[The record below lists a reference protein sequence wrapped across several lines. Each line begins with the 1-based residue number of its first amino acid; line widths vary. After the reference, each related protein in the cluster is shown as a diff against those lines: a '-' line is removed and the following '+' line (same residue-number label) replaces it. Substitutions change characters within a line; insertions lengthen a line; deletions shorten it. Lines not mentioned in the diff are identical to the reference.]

1 MAHEGFTTG
10 FTVDRS
16 PEQVY
21 AAIMDVRA
29 WWTGEIEGSADQHG
43 AEFTYRYQDLH
54 RSTQRVT
61 ELVPGKRVVWRVVE
75 GRIGFVRDT
84 TEWTGTEIIFD
95 LAPVDG
101 GTAVRFTHAGLLPTY
116 ECFDSCSNAWT
127 HYVEQ
132 SLRDLILSPA
142 VR

>member
-1 MAHEGFTTG
+1 MGHEGFTTS
-10 FTVDRS
+10 FTVDRT

-21 AAIMDVRA
+21 EAIMDVRS
-29 WWTGEIEGSADQHG
+29 WWTGEIDGSADRLG

-61 ELVPGKRVVWRVVE
+61 ELVPGKRVIWRVVE
-75 GRIGFVRDT
+75 GRIAFVRDT
-84 TEWTGTEIIFD
+84 TEWTDTEIIFD
-95 LAPVDG
+95 IATVDG
-101 GTAVRFTHAGLLPTY
+101 GTLVRFTHAGLLPTY
-116 ECFDSCSNAWT
+116 ECFDSCSNAWS
-127 HYVEQ
+127 HYIEQ